1 MSGSNPIALGVN
13 SGNYTTAVTLKGVAI
28 VDFARNQ
35 QGSEFSKLDLS
46 ADKMNQVVSYLNN
59 RDDDTR
65 GVASGDIAGVSRFNR
80 DFAKIVGLDP
90 EKDADQLDSIRS
102 ELIRANNVDNFVNR
116 NDLDEGILTA
126 YKFNNE
132 AGIFSD
138 TISNEWLANPGQSEF
153 VSVKEDRVASNSQ
166 DLVASIPDNHLHTG
180 GLVTEERIRDGLTNN
195 FAEGGFLAWANKVTG
210 GDNKVTTQVLAKRIL
225 DTQSHLVQPD
235 RPKVI
240 EYDEGIQEK
249 IESLP
254 EQVQS
259 ASKIM
264 VDSQNKVIIDT
275 TINEI
280 EAQTTRFNEGFP
292 VTFLVDENN
301 KIVTDEFG
309 KAIVSTNYI
318 DSQEY
323 NPERL
328 QDYMELNPGS
338 KAVTFRRAQTKRPK
352 YIGDE
357 MMKFDKETYR
367 ITNSSLNGE
376 DNAVIPDGDK
386 LSFRLENL
394 GARFVENLEDPNNPL
409 VEEGTSE
416 IYSVNYRERK
426 ES

>member
-1 MSGSNPIALGVN
+1 
-13 SGNYTTAVTLKGVAI
+13 
-28 VDFARNQ
+28 
-35 QGSEFSKLDLS
+35 
-46 ADKMNQVVSYLNN
+46 
-59 RDDDTR
+59 
-65 GVASGDIAGVSRFNR
+65 
-80 DFAKIVGLDP
+80 
-90 EKDADQLDSIRS
+90 
-102 ELIRANNVDNFVNR
+102 
-116 NDLDEGILTA
+116 
-126 YKFNNE
+126 
-132 AGIFSD
+132 
-138 TISNEWLANPGQSEF
+138 
-153 VSVKEDRVASNSQ
+153 
-166 DLVASIPDNHLHTG
+166 
-180 GLVTEERIRDGLTNN
+180 
-195 FAEGGFLAWANKVTG
+195 
-210 GDNKVTTQVLAKRIL
+210 
-225 DTQSHLVQPD
+225 
-235 RPKVI
+235 
-240 EYDEGIQEK
+240 
-249 IESLP
+249 
-254 EQVQS
+254 
-259 ASKIM
+259 M

-357 MMKFDKETYR
+357 MMKFDKETYT